1 MPNFEFSFI
10 ISLIMKSLKKILIL
24 LACLAVI
31 AGTALSSGCN
41 KKTYAVYTNIPQGE
55 FEIIDSTFTLGGT
68 IGGYSPAEKEKGE
81 EVDTSNYTA
90 RDCVYPSVMYTEAQ
104 LVVYGDF
111 TAEGAEEHFENF
123 RKAVGR
129 RLTEISKAVSS
140 TVTNSDIYNFN
151 NAAAGATVEISQ
163 TTYEILAEAKAV
175 YDFTD
180 HYYNPALYY
189 NIKAY
194 GFSTAEKYPQTAA
207 ELPSDEVVAEYTK
220 LASHFGEIELS
231 NDNGYFVTK
240 PAYTVEVGGENLT
253 LKVDLGGIAKGYAVD
268 EVDGLFDEYGYKFG
282 YFNFGA
288 SSMLVKRHFK
298 NDNFNLEFISPRSI
312 KRDGYLK
319 ISFCNEKVSTSGD
332 NEQRYIIDGVRY
344 CHVIDPT
351 TGKPVQ
357 TGIMS
362 ATVIGGSAASADAL
376 TTAIMAMGK
385 DKAISFIEEKL
396 TDRKVVFTAE

>member
-1 MPNFEFSFI
+1 
-10 ISLIMKSLKKILIL
+10 MKSLKKILIL
-24 LACLAVI
+24 PACLAVLV
-31 AGTALSSGCN
+31 GSALSSGCN
-41 KKTYAVYTNIPQGE
+41 KKTYEVYTNIPQGE
-55 FEIIDSTFTLGGT
+55 FEITDKTFKLGGT
-68 IGGYSPAEKEKGE
+68 IGGYSPAEKEKCE
-81 EVDTSNYTA
+81 EVNTSAYTA
-90 RDCVYPSVMYTEAQ
+90 KGWTFPSVMYTEAQ
-104 LVVYGDF
+104 LVVYADF
-111 TAEGAEEHFENF
+111 KEDADKKFEEFTTEEGAKFISF
-123 RKAVGR
+123 TKAVGQQ
-129 RLTEISKAVSS
+129 LDLISKAVSS
-140 TVTNSDIYNFN
+140 TVTDSDIYKFN

-163 TTYEILAEAKAV
+163 TTYEILTEALSV

-194 GFSTAEKYPQTAA
+194 GFSTAEQYPQTAD
-207 ELPSDEVVAEYTK
+207 ELPSDEVIAKYTD

-231 NDNGYFVTK
+231 NENGYFVTK
-240 PAYTVEVGGENLT
+240 PAYTVTVEGETLS

-268 EVDGLFDEYGYKFG
+268 KVDGLFDEFGYKFG

-298 NDNFNLEFISPRSI
+298 NENFNLEFISPRSV
-312 KRDGYLK
+312 KRDGYFK
-319 ISFCNEKVSTSGD
+319 TSFCNDKLSTSGD

-344 CHVIDPT
+344 CHIIDPT

-362 ATVIGGSAASADAL
+362 ATVVGGSAASADAL

-385 DKAISFIEEKL
+385 DKAIKFIEEKL

>member
-1 MPNFEFSFI
+1 
-10 ISLIMKSLKKILIL
+10 MKSLKKLFVL
-24 LACLAVI
+24 PACLAVLV
-31 AGTALSSGCN
+31 GSALTTGCN
-41 KKTYAVYTNIPQGE
+41 KKTYEVYTNIPQGE
-55 FEIIDSTFTLGGT
+55 FEIIDNTFKLGGT
-68 IGGYSPAEKEKGE
+68 LGGYSPAAKDKGE
-81 EVDTSNYTA
+81 EVDTANYTA
-90 RDCVYPSVMYTEAQ
+90 KGWVFPSVMYTEAE
-104 LVVYGDF
+104 LVIYADF

-123 RKAVGR
+123 RKAVGQQ
-129 RLTEISKAVSS
+129 LNAISKAVSS
-140 TVTNSDIYNFN
+140 TVTDSDIYNFN

-163 TTYEILAEAKAV
+163 TTYEILSEALSV
-175 YDFTD
+175 YELTKCDGEVG
-180 HYYNPALYY
+180 YYNPALYY

-194 GFSTAEKYPQTAA
+194 GFSTADEYPETAA
-207 ELPSDEVVAEYTK
+207 DLPADEDINEYTK
-220 LASHFGEIELS
+220 LASHFGETVLS

-240 PAYTVEVGGENLT
+240 PDYTVTVGGETLS

-268 EVDGLFDEYGYKFG
+268 RVDELFDEYGYKFG

-298 NDNFNLEFISPRSI
+298 NENFNLEFISPRSPR
-312 KRDGYLK
+312 RDGYFKTQLSNDK
-319 ISFCNEKVSTSGD
+319 LSTSGD

-385 DKAISFIEEKL
+385 DKAIKFIEEKL